1 MEHSISLHKTGI
13 VFGAVFGLYHLVWAI
28 LIAFGW
34 AQMAIDFVLW
44 LHMIKPFIEVD
55 AFNIQRASGL
65 VVITAL
71 FGYVIGLIFAQLW
84 NWLQR

>member
-13 VFGAVFGLYHLVWAI
+13 VLGAVFGLYHLVWAI

-34 AQMAIDFVLW
+34 AQAAIDFVLW
-44 LHMIKPFIEVD
+44 LYMIKPFIEVD
-55 AFNIQRASGL
+55 AFNFQRAFGL
-65 VVITAL
+65 VVITAV